1 MSFSE
6 RRAWIVA
13 YDIACPRRLV
23 RVHNFLRAQAL
34 VVQYSV
40 FIGLFDARRLG
51 LVIDCLRNRID
62 RDEDDVRIY
71 PVPAYCEPIIM
82 GARPL
87 PRGVCLPDEQLVRFL
102 SSPG

>member
-1 MSFSE
+1 MSSSE

-13 YDIACPRRLV
+13 YDITCPRRLV
-23 RVHNFLRAQAL
+23 RVHNFLRGQAL

-51 LVIDCLRNRID
+51 RVIDGVRSRID

-71 PVPAYCEPIIM
+71 PVPTYCDVVIM
-82 GARPL
+82 GARLL
-87 PRGVCLPDEQLVRFL
+87 PRGVCLPDEQLIRFL